1 MNKLIIPLVACIACA
16 IIVSVTAVS
25 VRPEQNLNIENEKK
39 VKILAAAGIKTDKVD
54 EEFLRIKTVFVDFET
69 NKLITIDPAYDHIK
83 AASNPDQST
92 VIPKAD
98 DIAVLKR
105 RENVGTIYVWV
116 DEKNAIEKLVLPIRG
131 YGLWGTLYGYLSLD
145 SDLNTVRGIEYYD
158 HKETPGLGGEVDN
171 PNWKS
176 DWYGKRIY
184 NEDGSVALYVTKGAS
199 STDYEIDG
207 ISGATLTTNGVS
219 NMIKY
224 WLGDNGY
231 GPIIKNLNDLIHI
244 RSPISRKNS
253 NLMTIHLMGSCPM
266 GENESLCA
274 VDSFGKLHGIKGL
287 YIADASLLGG
297 APGVNPQGTIMALV
311 RRNVVSFL
319 NKD

>member
-1 MNKLIIPLVACIACA
+1 MNKLIIPLIACIACA

-39 VKILAAAGIKTDKVD
+39 VKILAAAGIQTDKVD

-69 NKLITIDPAYDHIK
+69 DKLVTIDSAYDHIK

-105 RENVGTIYVWV
+105 RENIGTIYVWV

-184 NEDGSVALYVTKGAS
+184 NENGSVALYVTKGAS

-231 GPIIKNLNDLIHI
+231 GPIIKNLNEEI
-244 RSPISRKNS
+244 
-253 NLMTIHLMGSCPM
+253 
-266 GENESLCA
+266 
-274 VDSFGKLHGIKGL
+274 
-287 YIADASLLGG
+287 
-297 APGVNPQGTIMALV
+297 
-311 RRNVVSFL
+311 
-319 NKD
+319 NKI

>member
-1 MNKLIIPLVACIACA
+1 MKKLIIPLVACIACA

-25 VRPEQNLNIENEKK
+25 VRPEQNLNVENEKK
-39 VKILAAAGIKTDKVD
+39 IKILAAAGIQTDRVD
-54 EEFLRIKTVFVDFET
+54 EEFSKIKTVFVDFET
-69 NKLITIDPAYDHIK
+69 DKLVIIDPAYDHIK
-83 AASNPDQST
+83 AASNPDLST

-105 RENVGTIYVWV
+105 RENIGTIYVWV
-116 DEKNAIEKLVLPIRG
+116 DEQNDIEKLVLPIRG

-231 GPIIKNLNDLIHI
+231 GPIIKNLNEEIEKI
-244 RSPISRKNS
+244 
-253 NLMTIHLMGSCPM
+253 
-266 GENESLCA
+266 
-274 VDSFGKLHGIKGL
+274 
-287 YIADASLLGG
+287 
-297 APGVNPQGTIMALV
+297 
-311 RRNVVSFL
+311 
-319 NKD
+319 

>member
-1 MNKLIIPLVACIACA
+1 MNKLIIPLVACIVCA

-25 VRPEQNLNIENEKK
+25 VRPEQNLNVENEKK
-39 VKILAAAGIKTDKVD
+39 IKILAAAGIQTDRVD
-54 EEFLRIKTVFVDFET
+54 EEFSKIKTVFVDFET
-69 NKLITIDPAYDHIK
+69 DKLVIIDPAYDHIK
-83 AASNPDQST
+83 AASNPDLST

-105 RENVGTIYVWV
+105 RENIGTIYVWV
-116 DEKNAIEKLVLPIRG
+116 DEQNDIEKLVLPIRG

-184 NEDGSVALYVTKGAS
+184 NDDGSVALYVTKGAS

-231 GPIIKNLNDLIHI
+231 GPIIKNLNEEIQKI
-244 RSPISRKNS
+244 
-253 NLMTIHLMGSCPM
+253 
-266 GENESLCA
+266 
-274 VDSFGKLHGIKGL
+274 
-287 YIADASLLGG
+287 
-297 APGVNPQGTIMALV
+297 
-311 RRNVVSFL
+311 
-319 NKD
+319 

>member
-39 VKILAAAGIKTDKVD
+39 IKILAAAGIETDKVD
-54 EEFLRIKTVFVDFET
+54 EEFSRIKTVFVDFET
-69 NKLITIDPAYDHIK
+69 DKLVTIDSAYDHIK
-83 AASNPDQST
+83 AASAPDLST

-105 RENVGTIYVWV
+105 RENIGTIYVWV

-184 NEDGSVALYVTKGAS
+184 NDDGSVALYVTKGAS

-224 WLGDNGY
+224 WLGDIGY
-231 GPIIKNLNDLIHI
+231 GPIIKNLNEEIEKI
-244 RSPISRKNS
+244 
-253 NLMTIHLMGSCPM
+253 
-266 GENESLCA
+266 
-274 VDSFGKLHGIKGL
+274 
-287 YIADASLLGG
+287 
-297 APGVNPQGTIMALV
+297 
-311 RRNVVSFL
+311 
-319 NKD
+319 

>member
-1 MNKLIIPLVACIACA
+1 MNKLIIPLIACIACA

-39 VKILAAAGIKTDKVD
+39 VKILAAAGIHTDKVD
-54 EEFLRIKTVFVDFET
+54 EEFLRIKTVFVDFEMG
-69 NKLITIDPAYDHIK
+69 KLVTIDPAYDHIK

-105 RENVGTIYVWV
+105 RENIGTIYVWV

-184 NEDGSVALYVTKGAS
+184 NENGSVALYVTKGAS

-224 WLGDNGY
+224 WLGENGY
-231 GPIIKNLNDLIHI
+231 GPIIKNLN
-244 RSPISRKNS
+244 
-253 NLMTIHLMGSCPM
+253 
-266 GENESLCA
+266 EE
-274 VDSFGKLHGIKGL
+274 IKK
-287 YIADASLLGG
+287 I
-297 APGVNPQGTIMALV
+297 
-311 RRNVVSFL
+311 
-319 NKD
+319 

>member
-1 MNKLIIPLVACIACA
+1 MNKLIIPLIACIACA

-39 VKILAAAGIKTDKVD
+39 VKILAAAGIQTEKVD

-69 NKLITIDPAYDHIK
+69 DKLVTIDSAYDHIK

-105 RENVGTIYVWV
+105 RENIGTIYVWV

-184 NEDGSVALYVTKGAS
+184 NENGSVALYVTKGAS

-231 GPIIKNLNDLIHI
+231 GPIIKNLN
-244 RSPISRKNS
+244 
-253 NLMTIHLMGSCPM
+253 
-266 GENESLCA
+266 EE
-274 VDSFGKLHGIKGL
+274 IKK
-287 YIADASLLGG
+287 I
-297 APGVNPQGTIMALV
+297 
-311 RRNVVSFL
+311 
-319 NKD
+319 

>member
-1 MNKLIIPLVACIACA
+1 MNKLIIPLVACIVCA

-25 VRPEQNLNIENEKK
+25 VRPEQNLNVENEKK

-54 EEFLRIKTVFVDFET
+54 EEFSKIKTIFVDFET
-69 NKLITIDPAYDHIK
+69 DKLVTIDSAYDHIK
-83 AASNPDQST
+83 AASNPDLST

-105 RENVGTIYVWV
+105 RENIGTIYVWV

-184 NEDGSVALYVTKGAS
+184 NDDGSVALYVTKGAS

-231 GPIIKNLNDLIHI
+231 GPIIKNLNEEIEKI
-244 RSPISRKNS
+244 
-253 NLMTIHLMGSCPM
+253 
-266 GENESLCA
+266 
-274 VDSFGKLHGIKGL
+274 
-287 YIADASLLGG
+287 
-297 APGVNPQGTIMALV
+297 
-311 RRNVVSFL
+311 
-319 NKD
+319 

>member
-1 MNKLIIPLVACIACA
+1 MNKLIIPLIACIACA

-25 VRPEQNLNIENEKK
+25 VSPEQNLNLENEKK
-39 VKILAAAGIKTDKVD
+39 VKILAAAGIQTDKVD

-69 NKLITIDPAYDHIK
+69 GKLVTIDSAYDHIK

-105 RENVGTIYVWV
+105 RENIGTIYVWV

-184 NEDGSVALYVTKGAS
+184 NENGSVALYVTKGAS

-231 GPIIKNLNDLIHI
+231 GPIIKNLNEEI
-244 RSPISRKNS
+244 
-253 NLMTIHLMGSCPM
+253 
-266 GENESLCA
+266 
-274 VDSFGKLHGIKGL
+274 
-287 YIADASLLGG
+287 
-297 APGVNPQGTIMALV
+297 
-311 RRNVVSFL
+311 
-319 NKD
+319 NKI

>member
-39 VKILAAAGIKTDKVD
+39 IKILAAAGIETDKVD
-54 EEFLRIKTVFVDFET
+54 EEFSRIKTVFVDFET
-69 NKLITIDPAYDHIK
+69 DKLVTIDPAYDHIK
-83 AASNPDQST
+83 AASNPNLST

-105 RENVGTIYVWV
+105 RENIGTIYVWV

-184 NEDGSVALYVTKGAS
+184 NDDGRVALYVTKGAS

-231 GPIIKNLNDLIHI
+231 GPIIKNLNEEIEKI
-244 RSPISRKNS
+244 
-253 NLMTIHLMGSCPM
+253 
-266 GENESLCA
+266 
-274 VDSFGKLHGIKGL
+274 
-287 YIADASLLGG
+287 
-297 APGVNPQGTIMALV
+297 
-311 RRNVVSFL
+311 
-319 NKD
+319 

>member
-39 VKILAAAGIKTDKVD
+39 IKILAAAGIETDKVD
-54 EEFLRIKTVFVDFET
+54 EEFSRIKTVFVDFET
-69 NKLITIDPAYDHIK
+69 DKLVTIDSAYDHIK
-83 AASNPDQST
+83 AASDPDLST

-105 RENVGTIYVWV
+105 RENIGTIYIWI

-184 NEDGSVALYVTKGAS
+184 NDDGSVALYVTKGAS

-231 GPIIKNLNDLIHI
+231 GPIIKNLNEEIEKI
-244 RSPISRKNS
+244 
-253 NLMTIHLMGSCPM
+253 
-266 GENESLCA
+266 
-274 VDSFGKLHGIKGL
+274 
-287 YIADASLLGG
+287 
-297 APGVNPQGTIMALV
+297 
-311 RRNVVSFL
+311 
-319 NKD
+319 

>member
-1 MNKLIIPLVACIACA
+1 MNKLIIPLVACIVCA

-25 VRPEQNLNIENEKK
+25 VRPEQNLNVENEKK

-54 EEFLRIKTVFVDFET
+54 EEFSKIKTIFVDFET
-69 NKLITIDPAYDHIK
+69 DKLVTIDSAYDHIK
-83 AASNPDQST
+83 AASNPDLST

-105 RENVGTIYVWV
+105 RENIGPIYVWV

-231 GPIIKNLNDLIHI
+231 GPIIKNLNEEIEKI
-244 RSPISRKNS
+244 
-253 NLMTIHLMGSCPM
+253 
-266 GENESLCA
+266 
-274 VDSFGKLHGIKGL
+274 
-287 YIADASLLGG
+287 
-297 APGVNPQGTIMALV
+297 
-311 RRNVVSFL
+311 
-319 NKD
+319 

>member
-1 MNKLIIPLVACIACA
+1 MNKLIIPLIACIACA

-39 VKILAAAGIKTDKVD
+39 VKILAAAGIQTDKVD

-69 NKLITIDPAYDHIK
+69 GKLVTIDPAYDHIK

-92 VIPKAD
+92 IIPKAD

-116 DEKNAIEKLVLPIRG
+116 DEKNAVEKLVLPIRG

-184 NEDGSVALYVTKGAS
+184 NENGSVALYVTKGAS

-231 GPIIKNLNDLIHI
+231 GPIIKNLN
-244 RSPISRKNS
+244 
-253 NLMTIHLMGSCPM
+253 
-266 GENESLCA
+266 EE
-274 VDSFGKLHGIKGL
+274 IKK
-287 YIADASLLGG
+287 I
-297 APGVNPQGTIMALV
+297 
-311 RRNVVSFL
+311 
-319 NKD
+319 

>member
-1 MNKLIIPLVACIACA
+1 MKKLIIPLVACIACA

-25 VRPEQNLNIENEKK
+25 VRPEQNLNVENEKK
-39 VKILAAAGIKTDKVD
+39 IKILAAAGIQTDRVD
-54 EEFLRIKTVFVDFET
+54 EEFSKIKTVFVDFET
-69 NKLITIDPAYDHIK
+69 DKLVIIDPAYDHIK
-83 AASNPDQST
+83 AASNPDLST

-105 RENVGTIYVWV
+105 RENIGTIYVWV
-116 DEKNAIEKLVLPIRG
+116 DEQNDIEKLVLPIRG

-184 NEDGSVALYVTKGAS
+184 NDDGSVALYVTKGAS

-231 GPIIKNLNDLIHI
+231 GPIIKNLNEEIQKI
-244 RSPISRKNS
+244 
-253 NLMTIHLMGSCPM
+253 
-266 GENESLCA
+266 
-274 VDSFGKLHGIKGL
+274 
-287 YIADASLLGG
+287 
-297 APGVNPQGTIMALV
+297 
-311 RRNVVSFL
+311 
-319 NKD
+319 

>member
-39 VKILAAAGIKTDKVD
+39 IKILAAAGIETDKVD
-54 EEFLRIKTVFVDFET
+54 EEFSRIKTVFVDFET
-69 NKLITIDPAYDHIK
+69 DKLVKIDPAYDHIK
-83 AASNPDQST
+83 AASNPDLST

-105 RENVGTIYVWV
+105 RENIGTIYVWV

-184 NEDGSVALYVTKGAS
+184 NDDGSVALYVTKGAS

-231 GPIIKNLNDLIHI
+231 GPIIKNLNEEIEKI
-244 RSPISRKNS
+244 
-253 NLMTIHLMGSCPM
+253 
-266 GENESLCA
+266 
-274 VDSFGKLHGIKGL
+274 
-287 YIADASLLGG
+287 
-297 APGVNPQGTIMALV
+297 
-311 RRNVVSFL
+311 
-319 NKD
+319 

>member
-1 MNKLIIPLVACIACA
+1 
-16 IIVSVTAVS
+16 VSVSAVS
-25 VRPEQNLNIENEKK
+25 VRPEQNLNVENEKK

-54 EEFLRIKTVFVDFET
+54 EEFSKIKTIFVDFET
-69 NKLITIDPAYDHIK
+69 DKLVTIDSAYDHIK
-83 AASNPDQST
+83 AASNPDLST

-105 RENVGTIYVWV
+105 RENIGTIYVWV

-231 GPIIKNLNDLIHI
+231 GPIIKNLNEEIEKI
-244 RSPISRKNS
+244 
-253 NLMTIHLMGSCPM
+253 
-266 GENESLCA
+266 
-274 VDSFGKLHGIKGL
+274 
-287 YIADASLLGG
+287 
-297 APGVNPQGTIMALV
+297 
-311 RRNVVSFL
+311 
-319 NKD
+319 

>member
-39 VKILAAAGIKTDKVD
+39 IKILAAAGIETDKVD
-54 EEFLRIKTVFVDFET
+54 EEFSRIKTVFVDFET
-69 NKLITIDPAYDHIK
+69 DKQVTIDPAYDHIK
-83 AASNPDQST
+83 AASNPNLST

-105 RENVGTIYVWV
+105 RENIGTIYVWV

-184 NEDGSVALYVTKGAS
+184 NDDGSVALYVTKGAS

-231 GPIIKNLNDLIHI
+231 GPIIKNLNEEIEKI
-244 RSPISRKNS
+244 
-253 NLMTIHLMGSCPM
+253 
-266 GENESLCA
+266 
-274 VDSFGKLHGIKGL
+274 
-287 YIADASLLGG
+287 
-297 APGVNPQGTIMALV
+297 
-311 RRNVVSFL
+311 
-319 NKD
+319 

>member
-1 MNKLIIPLVACIACA
+1 M
-16 IIVSVTAVS
+16 SVTAVS

-39 VKILAAAGIKTDKVD
+39 IKILAAAGIETDKVD
-54 EEFLRIKTVFVDFET
+54 EEFSRIKTVFVDFET
-69 NKLITIDPAYDHIK
+69 DKLVTIDPAYDHIK
-83 AASNPDQST
+83 AASNPNLST

-105 RENVGTIYVWV
+105 RENIGTIYIWV

-184 NEDGSVALYVTKGAS
+184 NDDGSVALYVAKGAS

-231 GPIIKNLNDLIHI
+231 GPIIKNLNEEIEKI
-244 RSPISRKNS
+244 
-253 NLMTIHLMGSCPM
+253 
-266 GENESLCA
+266 
-274 VDSFGKLHGIKGL
+274 
-287 YIADASLLGG
+287 
-297 APGVNPQGTIMALV
+297 
-311 RRNVVSFL
+311 
-319 NKD
+319 

>member
-39 VKILAAAGIKTDKVD
+39 IKILAAAGIETDKVD
-54 EEFLRIKTVFVDFET
+54 EEFSRIKTVFVDFET
-69 NKLITIDPAYDHIK
+69 DKLVTLDSAYDHIK
-83 AASNPDQST
+83 AASDPDLST

-105 RENVGTIYVWV
+105 RENIGTIYVWV

-184 NEDGSVALYVTKGAS
+184 NDDGSVALYVTKGAS

-231 GPIIKNLNDLIHI
+231 GPIIKNLNEEIEKI
-244 RSPISRKNS
+244 
-253 NLMTIHLMGSCPM
+253 
-266 GENESLCA
+266 
-274 VDSFGKLHGIKGL
+274 
-287 YIADASLLGG
+287 
-297 APGVNPQGTIMALV
+297 
-311 RRNVVSFL
+311 
-319 NKD
+319 